1 MMRPSKGAPWSPI
14 LQNSLNFS
22 SDDMLLTIGHSLR
35 AWYDDILQEGVP
47 ARLSILIERL
57 DHPESETMRASKR

>member
-1 MMRPSKGAPWSPI
+1 MKSSKGASWSPV

-22 SDDMLLTIGHSLR
+22 NDTMLVTIGHSLR

-47 ARLSILIERL
+47 ARLSALIERL
-57 DHPESETMRASKR
+57 DHTASVSLRDSRC